1 MAEAPDNR
9 KHWPVIILVVV
20 VAVIFLVSLMLYQVP
35 VNEYAVVLRFGKPTT
50 QQITPG
56 LHFRLPWPIDEIWR
70 VDNRIHVFE
79 GKTGEIEEVF
89 TADGKNLLVT
99 MSVAWRVAGTEVE
112 NFMKK
117 VGNQEQAEDRLTG
130 LVRSYKHEVLG
141 GYAFGDLVN
150 VDPAK
155 VKITEIEAKLLAQIG
170 ANARSIYGIEVTQV
184 AIRHVGLPENV
195 TGKVFERMR
204 AERERV
210 AQHILS
216 EGEARAVEIRAQAD
230 KQRVQM
236 IADAQQE
243 ATRIRG
249 EGDAQAAAS
258 YAAFAEQPDLAVFL
272 RQLDSLRSTL
282 SGKTTLVLDTT
293 KPPFNLFEK
302 DVLQQIQNT
311 PVKPAAAKP

>member
-1 MAEAPDNR
+1 MAEAQDNR
-9 KHWPVIILVVV
+9 KHWPVIILVAV
-20 VAVIFLVSLMLYQVP
+20 VAVIFLISLMLYQVSATDF
-35 VNEYAVVLRFGKPTT
+35 AVVRRFGKPLSRDTS
-50 QQITPG
+50 PG
-56 LHFRLPWPIDEIWR
+56 LHGRLPWPIEEIWR

-79 GKTGEIEEVF
+79 GKTGEIEEIF
-89 TADGKNLLVT
+89 TADGKNILVT
-99 MSVAWRVAGTEVE
+99 LSVAWRVAEPDVVR
-112 NFMKK
+112 FMES

-130 LVRSYKHEVLG
+130 LVRNFKHSILG
-141 GYAFGDLVN
+141 GYAFNDLVN
-150 VDPAK
+150 ADPTK
-155 VKITEIEAKLLAQIG
+155 VKILEIEAKILEQVRE
-170 ANARSIYGIEVTQV
+170 NARSLYGIEVTQV

-195 TGKVFERMR
+195 TGKVFERMK

-236 IADAQQE
+236 IADAQME

-249 EGDAQAAAS
+249 EGDAQASAS
-258 YAAFAEQPDLAVFL
+258 YAAFAEQPELAVFL
-272 RQLDSLRSTL
+272 RQLDSLRTTL
-282 SGKTTLVLDTT
+282 QGKTTLVLDTT

-311 PVKPAAAKP
+311 PVKPAPAKP